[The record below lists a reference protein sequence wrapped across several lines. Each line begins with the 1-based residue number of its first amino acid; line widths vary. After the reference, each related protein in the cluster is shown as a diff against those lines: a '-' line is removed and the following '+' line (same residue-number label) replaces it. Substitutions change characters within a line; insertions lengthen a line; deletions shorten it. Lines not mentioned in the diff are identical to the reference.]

1 MRILYFDCPMGISG
15 DMCLAALIDL
25 GVDLKFIMRELK
37 KLPPGKTDKIDV
49 SVTKETRHSITGTA
63 FRVKLHDAHHHR
75 TYKDIK
81 GIIAGSKLSP
91 GVKGLSAAIF
101 KTIAEAEAKIH
112 GTTADKVHFHEV
124 GAMDSIIDIV
134 GAAIALDSLNISR
147 FMSSPIPLGGGWAK
161 TMHGTIPIPAP
172 ATMEILKGVPI
183 ALSEAPFE
191 LTTPTGAAIIKTVSS
206 GFGPIPAMIVEK
218 TGYGAGKKD
227 FKDAAN
233 LLRII
238 IGDAPDEKKAAP
250 HGERLFILET
260 NIDDMTPQ
268 VAGYL
273 MERLLA
279 AGALDVFFTAV
290 QMKKNRPA
298 ILLTVLADAARKE
311 RLTGII
317 FSESTSIG
325 VRTFPVERECLSR
338 RVEKVKTPFGA
349 VRVKVSLKDGV
360 IVNAQPEYEDC
371 KTLSEKKGIP
381 LKQVMDAARAAPLCI
396 TKACWLTK
404 SSV

>member
-1 MRILYFDCPMGISG
+1 MKILYFDCPMGISG
-15 DMCLAALIDL
+15 DMCLGALIDL
-25 GVDLKFIMRELK
+25 GVDLRLIMRGLK
-37 KLPPGKTDKIDV
+37 KLPIDKIDV

-63 FRVKLHDAHHHR
+63 FRVRLHDSHHHR
-75 TYKDIK
+75 TFKDIK
-81 GIIAGSKLSP
+81 GIIAGSGLSP
-91 GVKGLSAAIF
+91 EVKKLSAAIF
-101 KTIAEAEAKIH
+101 KTIADAEAGIH

-134 GAAIALDSLNISR
+134 GAAIALDSLKVSR
-147 FMSSPIPLGGGWAK
+147 FMASPIPLGSGWAK

-172 ATMEILKGVPI
+172 ATLEILKGVPI
-183 ALSEAPFE
+183 AASDAPFE
-191 LTTPTGAAIIKTVSS
+191 LTTPTGAAIVKTVSD
-206 GFGPIPAMIVEK
+206 GFGPMPAMIVEK

-238 IGDAPDEKKAAP
+238 VGEAPSETDEKMAAP
-250 HGERLFILET
+250 SGERLFILET

-279 AGALDVFFTAV
+279 AGALDVYFTAV

-298 ILLTVLADAARKE
+298 ILLTVLADAARKDK
-311 RLTGII
+311 LTGII

-325 VRTFPVERECLSR
+325 VRSFPVERECLSR
-338 RVEKVKTPFGA
+338 RVAKVKTQFGA

-360 IVNAQPEYEDC
+360 IVNAQPEYDDC
-371 KTLSEKKGIP
+371 KALSEKKGAP
-381 LKQVMDAARAAPLCI
+381 LKEVMRAAAAAI
-396 TKACWLTK
+396 NSRQDGKGRGK
-404 SSV
+404 N